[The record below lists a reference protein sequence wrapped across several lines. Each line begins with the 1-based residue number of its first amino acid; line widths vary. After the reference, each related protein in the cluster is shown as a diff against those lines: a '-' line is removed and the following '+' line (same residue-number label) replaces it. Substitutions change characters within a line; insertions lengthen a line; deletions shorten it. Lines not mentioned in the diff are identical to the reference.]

1 MCLTR
6 SMLINNN
13 LYFKRVTPITMK
25 YSTWWPSKNKIDNN
39 ILQQSRQKAYI
50 YK

>member
-13 LYFKRVTPITMK
+13 LYFKRLTAITMK
-25 YSTWWPSKNKIDNN
+25 YSLWWSSKNKIDNN
-39 ILQQSRQKAYI
+39 KLQQSR
-50 YK
+50 